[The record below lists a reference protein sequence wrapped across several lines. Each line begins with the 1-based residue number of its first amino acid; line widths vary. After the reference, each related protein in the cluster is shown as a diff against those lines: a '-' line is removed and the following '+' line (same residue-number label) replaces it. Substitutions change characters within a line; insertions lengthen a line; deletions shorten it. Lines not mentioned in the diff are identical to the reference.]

1 MKRSAGLLMY
11 RRRGGELQVLL
22 AHPGGPFWA
31 RRDEGAWSIPK
42 GELEAGEEPL
52 AAARREFE
60 EETGVVPE
68 GPYLG
73 LPTVEQK
80 NRKLVHAFA
89 FEGDCDPARI
99 RSNTFMMEL
108 PRGSGKMVEFPEIDR
123 AEFFSPEVARR
134 KINPAQAALIEALEK
149 RLEAESGSGATGS
162 SRSRS

>member
-149 RLEAESGSGATGS
+149 RLEAASRSGATGS

>member
-11 RRRGGELQVLL
+11 RRQGGGLQVLL

-31 RRDEGAWSIPK
+31 HRDEGAWSIPK

-68 GPYLG
+68 GPFRE

-80 NRKLVHAFA
+80 NRKIVHAWA
-89 FEGDCDPARI
+89 FEGDCDPAEV
-99 RSNTFMMEL
+99 RSNTFEMEF
-108 PRGSGKMVEFPEIDR
+108 PRGSGKIAEFPEIDR
-123 AEFFSPEVARR
+123 AEFFSPDEARR
-134 KINPAQAALIEALEK
+134 KINPAQAALVDALEK
-149 RLEAESGSGATGS
+149 QLDG
-162 SRSRS
+162 